1 MHLGKYFCTYKKY
14 LTPSQILKPPHLPD
28 DAPGPGSAV
37 LVAEPPVGAAG
48 HHGAREAAQQLRRGL
63 ASAGSH
69 RGAGV
74 IRPAVSEE
82 ENDNNVLVLRCALNS
97 SLTPPPLPGEGVVC
111 VVAVVMV
118 ATRAE
123 DHSRHLPEHR

>member
-1 MHLGKYFCTYKKY
+1 MQKIFDSFT
-14 LTPSQILKPPHLPD
+14 KPPPLPD

-48 HHGAREAAQQLRRGL
+48 HHGAGEAAQQLRRGL

-74 IRPAVSEE
+74 IGTAVSGEVNRKE
-82 ENDNNVLVLRCALNS
+82 LN
-97 SLTPPPLPGEGVVC
+97 
-111 VVAVVMV
+111 AVQ
-118 ATRAE
+118 
-123 DHSRHLPEHR
+123 S